1 MTILSQIERVMK
13 YYPKIFKFNI
23 RSTIILNS
31 FDYREFSLLNPIYKL
46 LWTIFFVSNFIDFSI
61 KEVAF
66 CSLDCSLESSPVF

>member
-1 MTILSQIERVMK
+1 MK

-23 RSTIILNS
+23 RSTIILNG
-31 FDYREFSLLNPIYKL
+31 FDCREFFLLDPIYKL
-46 LWTIFFVSNFIDFSI
+46 LWTTFFVSNFIDFSI